1 MPAKPAQHTHN
12 PRQHTEPPL
21 LSVSVVLHYSPLEH
35 VRATLD
41 CLTRALTAVD
51 VAASITVIDQSQNA
65 VYAASARDLC
75 RETLGNLRLEY
86 EFRVAECNLG
96 YGAGHNQAISKE
108 SDYHLVL
115 NPDVELAEDALSQGI
130 TELQAQPNIIALAPR
145 ATGSDGTEEFLAKRY
160 PSATVLLVRALNAGW
175 LNRRFEQEL
184 AHYEL
189 RDLNDEPLPQ
199 DVTLISG
206 CCMLLRSEALREVG
220 GFDERFFLYFEDYD
234 LSLRLAAHGRVVR
247 FPPMKIVHHGGN
259 ASRKGLQHIRFFVTG
274 AIRFFSRW
282 GWRWT

>member
-12 PRQHTEPPL
+12 PLQFTEPPL
-21 LSVSVVLHYSPLEH
+21 LSVSVVLHHSALEH
-35 VRATLD
+35 VHATLD
-41 CLTRALTAVD
+41 CLSRALISAE
-51 VAASITVIDQSQNA
+51 VAASITVIDQSQCA
-65 VYAASARDLC
+65 VYAASARDMC
-75 RETLGNLRLEY
+75 REVLGNRSLKY
-86 EFRVAECNLG
+86 EFRVAECNRG

-130 TELQAQPNIIALAPR
+130 AELQAQPNIIALAPR
-145 ATGSDGTEEFLAKRY
+145 VTGSDGAEEYLAKRY
-160 PSATVLLVRALNAGW
+160 PSATVLLIRALNVGW
-175 LNRRFEQEL
+175 LNRRFDQEL

-206 CCMLLRSEALREVG
+206 CCMLLRADALREVG

-259 ASRKGLQHIRFFVTG
+259 ASRKGLQHIRLFVTG